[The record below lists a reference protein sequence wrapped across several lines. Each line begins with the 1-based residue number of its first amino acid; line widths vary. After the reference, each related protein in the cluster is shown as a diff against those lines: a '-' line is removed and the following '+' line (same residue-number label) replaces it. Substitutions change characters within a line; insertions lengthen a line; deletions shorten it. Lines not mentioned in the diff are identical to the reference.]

1 MGCLAHNIN
10 LLVHDIIKLNWAQ
23 EILSNAILIVKYFR
37 NHIIPAA
44 ILKKYQEDKY
54 GSNYKTLKLPCE
66 TRWSSATNCLDSIKF
81 NQLAISL
88 AITELI
94 NHPTISIDLDIKNII
109 QDDEFWNEVQNLF
122 VILKVLAS
130 GITIFEGNT
139 SYLSQFYKWYK
150 NLENNKCKYFK
161 ILNI

>member
-66 TRWSSATNCLDSIKF
+66 TRWSSAANCLDSIKF

-94 NHPTISIDLDIKNII
+94 NHPTVSVDLDIKNII
-109 QDDEFWNEVQNLF
+109 QDDEFWNEVQNLL

-150 NLENNKCKYFK
+150 NLENN
-161 ILNI
+161 II